1 MPRSEDVILTN
12 MCLVEDKD
20 DNCVVQ
26 IRDPKR
32 YDWSGAVFP
41 SGHIE
46 KGESLHDAVVREVLE
61 ETGLT
66 ISNPELV
73 GVKHFQTRGDK
84 IRYLVFL
91 YRTSDFSGT
100 LTSSEEGEVKWVSR
114 QDLLAG
120 KIDLADSMDEMFPVF
135 FDQTSSELFYERN
148 DNDDLVRK
156 YF

>member
-12 MCLVEDKD
+12 MCLVENKD

-32 YDWSGAVFP
+32 YDWYGAVFP
-41 SGHIE
+41 GGHIE

-120 KIDLADSMDEMFPVF
+120 KIDLADSMDELFPVF
-135 FDQTSSELFYERN
+135 FDQTSSELFSERN

>member
-1 MPRSEDVILTN
+1 MPRSEEVILTN

-20 DNCVVQ
+20 GNCVVQ

-32 YDWSGAVFP
+32 YNWPGIAFP
-41 SGHIE
+41 GGHIE
-46 KGESLHDAVVREVLE
+46 KGESLHDAVVREVFE
-61 ETGLT
+61 ETGLR
-66 ISNPELV
+66 ISNPKLV

-91 YRTSDFSGT
+91 YKTSDFSGM

-114 QDLLAG
+114 QDLLDG
-120 KIDLADSMDEMFPVF
+120 KIDLADSMDEMFPIF
-135 FDQTSSELFYERN
+135 FDQTASELFYERN

>member
-41 SGHIE
+41 GGHIE
-46 KGESLHDAVVREVLE
+46 KGENLHDAVVREVLE

-66 ISNPELV
+66 ISNPKLV

-91 YRTSDFSGT
+91 YRTSDFSGM
-100 LTSSEEGEVKWVSR
+100 LRSSEEGEVTWVPH
-114 QDLLAG
+114 QDLLAD
-120 KIDLADSMDEMFPVF
+120 KIDLADSMDDMLPIF
-135 FDQTSSELFYERN
+135 FDQTSSELFSKRD